1 LLDGE
6 DLLTKSQREMRKV
19 RGRRITMILQDPMTS
34 LNPVFTVG
42 YQVREAIRA
51 HQHVAGKALWDR
63 AREMLHLVRIA
74 SPEVRMR
81 DFPHQMSGGMRQRVA
96 GAVALSCQPSVLI
109 ADEPTTSLDVT
120 IQAQYLDLLKEL
132 QHERRFS
139 LIFVT
144 HDLGIV
150 ARICDRVCVMYAG
163 RVVENAETLELF
175 DNPAHPYSRALLA
188 SVPSADRPVPRLSS
202 IEGQPPALHHLPR
215 GCSFQPRCRYFQD
228 KCTAEYPPEVEV
240 SPGHRVRCWLAV

>member
-1 LLDGE
+1 MLDGE
-6 DLLTKSQREMRKV
+6 DLLAKSPREMRKV

-34 LNPVFTVG
+34 LNPVFTIG
-42 YQVREAIRA
+42 YQVQEAIRA
-51 HQHVAGKALWDR
+51 HQHIGGRALWAR

-74 SPEVRMR
+74 SPEVRMGN
-81 DFPHQMSGGMRQRVA
+81 FPHQMSGGMRQRVA

-120 IQAQYLDLLKEL
+120 IQAQYLKLLKDL
-132 QHERRFS
+132 QQQSRFS

-163 RVVENAETLELF
+163 RVVENAETIELF
-175 DNPAHPYSRALLA
+175 DNPTHPYSRALLA
-188 SVPSADRPVPRLSS
+188 SVPSADRPVQRLSS
-202 IEGQPPALHHLPR
+202 IEGQPPALHHLPP
-215 GCSFQPRCRYFQD
+215 GCPFQPRCRDSMD
-228 KCTAEYPPEVEV
+228 KCTAEDPPEVELG
-240 SPGHRVRCWLAV
+240 PRHRVRCWLVT